1 MSGQAPLAVRI
12 DFEHFAV
19 FSVRQVFVSLG
30 LERLDWRLFVQ
41 NCWLVG
47 VRLVEVYL
55 GDDGTKGM
63 SWIIFNAE

>member
-1 MSGQAPLAVRI
+1 MCGQASFAVRI

-47 VRLVEVYL
+47 VRLVEVNL
-55 GDDGTKGM
+55 GDDGAKGM
-63 SWIIFNAE
+63 SWLILDTE